1 MEKEELKAILD
12 TQFKAFKESL
22 PSFIDEAGMT
32 KALADFKTDI
42 QKELGEQVK
51 AEEFKALEEA
61 VIAQGVLL
69 QENSLKADQQVKTF
83 AKLFAEK
90 TAEVAEMIKSGGS
103 GKVLI
108 PTTLKAIQSTSIT
121 SDTMAYRTAGGVGE
135 IKRGVPFMRDL
146 FQVVNLTSDSHGTV
160 RWYEQLAV
168 TDNAKNVAET
178 RVAGAES
185 NLTWVEKNLNGK
197 RVFDHIKVGV
207 DQLKDVAFI
216 SGEVQRLV
224 ERNMRL
230 KENSQ
235 LINGTGNGNEIA
247 GILSYAVEF
256 DTTNIKVQDAN
267 FVDLVGLAKTQID
280 TTMLGGATP
289 NITVTNRKVT
299 DLIRY
304 KKDAQNRYIN
314 EGLAF
319 GNDLVI
325 AGINTIENPLM
336 ADNTALIGDFTLG
349 TLYVFDDLM
358 IEIAQIEDDKK
369 TGMTTI
375 MAYMR
380 ENLRVQDVDVN
391 AFVKVSD
398 VATTLST
405 ITTPVA

>member
-12 TQFKAFKESL
+12 VQFKAFKESL
-22 PSFIDEAGMT
+22 PSFVDEAGMT
-32 KALADFKTDI
+32 KALADFKNDI
-42 QKELGEQVK
+42 SKELGEAVK
-51 AEEFKALEEA
+51 AADFKTLEEA
-61 VIAQGVLL
+61 VKAQGIIL
-69 QENSLKADQQVKTF
+69 QANSLKADAQVKSF

-90 TAEVAEMIKSGGS
+90 ASEVKAMVENGGS

-108 PTTLKAIQSTSIT
+108 PTTLKAIQSTSVT
-121 SDTMAYRTAGGVGE
+121 SDTMAYRSAGVGE
-135 IKRGVPFMRDL
+135 IKRGMPFMRDL

-160 RWYEQLAV
+160 KWYEQLAV

-178 RVAGAES
+178 RVVGAES
-185 NLTWVEKNLNGK
+185 NLTWVEKTLTGK
-197 RVFDHIKVGV
+197 RLFDHIKVGV

-216 SGEVQRLV
+216 AGEVQRLV

-235 LINGTGNGNEIA
+235 LINGVGTGNEIA

-256 DTTNIKVQDAN
+256 VTTDISVQDAN

-325 AGINTIENPLM
+325 GGIQTIENPLM
-336 ADNTALIGDFTLG
+336 SDNTALIGDFSLA